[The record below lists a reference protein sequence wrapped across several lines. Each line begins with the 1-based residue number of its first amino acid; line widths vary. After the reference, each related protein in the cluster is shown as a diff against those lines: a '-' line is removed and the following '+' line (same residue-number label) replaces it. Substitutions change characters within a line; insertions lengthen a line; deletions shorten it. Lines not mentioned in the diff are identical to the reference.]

1 MQADFA
7 FLADSAEVVNGKLYI
22 MGGCFDTIYAR
33 TLPFVYRPFSFVM
46 RLEMTPAEL
55 DRTHKIEVHVL
66 DEDGR
71 RIASVGGDLGV
82 QRNPTL
88 PRGWP
93 QGFLNVMNFAN
104 FKFDKLGDY
113 SFEIIANGSSI
124 KSVRFRV
131 AEPPQSHP
139 ALTQ

>member
-7 FLADSAEVVNGKLYI
+7 FLADYAEVVNGKLYI
-22 MGGCFDTIYAR
+22 MGGSFDTIYAR
-33 TLPFVYRPFSFVM
+33 SLPFVYRPFSFVT
-46 RLEMTPAEL
+46 RLEMSPAEL
-55 DRTHKIEVHVL
+55 DRKHKIEVHVL

-71 RIASVGGDLGV
+71 RIASVGGDLEV
-82 QRNPTL
+82 ARSPNL
-88 PRGWP
+88 PQGWP

-113 SFEIIANGSSI
+113 SFEIMANGSSI

-131 AEPPQSHP
+131 AEPPQSRIVQ
-139 ALTQ
+139 AQ

>member
-1 MQADFA
+1 MEADFA
-7 FLADSAEVVNGKLYI
+7 FLTDCAEVVNGKLYI

-33 TLPFVYRPFSFVM
+33 SLPFVYRPFSFVM
-46 RLEMTPAEL
+46 RLEMSPAEL
-55 DRTHKIEVHVL
+55 DRKHKIEVHVL

-71 RIASVGGDLGV
+71 RIASVGGDLEV
-82 QRNPTL
+82 SRNPTL
-88 PRGWP
+88 PRGRP

-113 SFEIIANGSSI
+113 SFEIMANGSSI

-131 AEPPQSHP
+131 TESPQSRP
-139 ALTQ
+139 MPTQ

>member
-1 MQADFA
+1 MQVDFA
-7 FLADSAEVVNGKLYI
+7 FLADCAEVANGKLYI

-33 TLPFVYRPFSFVM
+33 SLPFVYRPFSFGM
-46 RLEMTPAEL
+46 RLELTPAEL

-66 DEDGR
+66 DADGR
-71 RIASVGGDLGV
+71 RVASVGGDLQV
-82 QRNPTL
+82 PRNPTL
-88 PRGWP
+88 PPGWP

-113 SFEIIANGSSI
+113 SFEIMANGSSI

-131 AEPPQSHP
+131 AEPPQSRL
-139 ALTQ
+139 AQA